1 MLRLGSKLAEGGII
15 SSAAIVLC
23 TQLDCSDNATH
34 GMSCLLLFIKSPK
47 KGEFA
52 LLVNNKEAK

>member
-15 SSAAIVLC
+15 SSAAIVFC
-23 TQLDCSDNATH
+23 AWLDCSDNEIH

-47 KGEFA
+47 KGEFP